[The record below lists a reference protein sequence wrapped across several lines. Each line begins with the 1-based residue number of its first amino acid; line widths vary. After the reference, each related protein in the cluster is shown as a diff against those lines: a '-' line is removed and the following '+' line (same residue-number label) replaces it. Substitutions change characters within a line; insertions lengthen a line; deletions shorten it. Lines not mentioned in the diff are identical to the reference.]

1 MLGGWIVCE
10 TPRWKLEGKNL
21 CTFVKNL
28 WSRECKVV
36 NYCAILV
43 SQIII
48 RLKQTFF
55 NKTLQTT
62 SVRKLNSYTFSCQK
76 DKFTTIFSIS
86 HLCGIRYNF
95 QQMFFVGA
103 TLENCKKYYNS
114 INISLS
120 RYVFPFTS
128 RQIFE
133 NIGNHGDWRGQLF
146 ALFGSP
152 DFIKQT
158 NREKQRPWHNW
169 KSSISSEAML
179 DQEFSL
185 DSGQKYNFSI
195 RKSFRI
201 VFVKTF

>member
-1 MLGGWIVCE
+1 MLREGVIIFVLGGWIVCE
-10 TPRWKLEGKNL
+10 TPRWRLEGKNL

-36 NYCAILV
+36 NYCAILI

-62 SVRKLNSYTFSCQK
+62 SVRKLNSYTFSSQK
-76 DKFTTIFSIS
+76 DRFTTIFSIS

-128 RQIFE
+128 KA
-133 NIGNHGDWRGQLF
+133 NIREYWKPWRLKRTIVRLIWFPGF
-146 ALFGSP
+146 H
-152 DFIKQT
+152 QT
-158 NREKQRPWHNW
+158 NKQR
-169 KSSISSEAML
+169 ET
-179 DQEFSL
+179 ET
-185 DSGQKYNFSI
+185 
-195 RKSFRI
+195 
-201 VFVKTF
+201 VT